1 MTKAWAGPKPRRAG
15 PGSADGHAFAITA
28 LDPSPAAA
36 GQRSRRPFGR
46 FGPGRD
52 VDEVYPPSPGRLPP
66 FPTDL
71 GAVPVRLLFSVYNPW
86 DERRPSLPW
95 LRVVGFSR
103 RTRPRAFPR
112 ARQGSR
118 ASGGVAAR
126 GRAGD
131 RTPGFGGG
139 IAARRPRAVDRGAG
153 VASRSGEP
161 ASGARREIRASPP
174 DVGCNALSPHGRP
187 RSVTAQLAATCR
199 RDQRSSPRK
208 APREPHGGGRAT
220 RDQEATLSVEAPAA
234 SATLTLRR

>member
-103 RTRPRAFPR
+103 RTRPRALR
-112 ARQGSR
+112 RTRQGSR

-126 GRAGD
+126 RRPRN
-131 RTPGFGGG
+131 RTTGLGGG
-139 IAARRPRAVDRGAG
+139 ITARRSRAVDRGAG
-153 VASRSGEP
+153 VASRSGKP
-161 ASGARREIRASPP
+161 ASGARREVRASLP
-174 DVGCNALSPHGRP
+174 DVGCNALSPHGGP
-187 RSVTAQLAATCR
+187 RSVTTQRAGLCR
-199 RDQRSSPRK
+199 RDQRRSPRQ
-208 APREPHGGGRAT
+208 PLRGTSRGR
-220 RDQEATLSVEAPAA
+220 
-234 SATLTLRR
+234 